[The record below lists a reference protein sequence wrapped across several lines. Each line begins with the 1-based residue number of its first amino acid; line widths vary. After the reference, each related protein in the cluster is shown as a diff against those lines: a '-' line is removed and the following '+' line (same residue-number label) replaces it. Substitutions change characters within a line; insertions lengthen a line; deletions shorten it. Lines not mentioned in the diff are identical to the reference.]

1 MQNKNL
7 NKIIN
12 IFYNKRLKYEQY
24 IKLSEYFRKKRS
36 ENLLFCDHYPVITAG
51 IQYKE
56 ESFKFSK
63 DWIEKHGIK
72 IYYTNRG
79 GDLTAH
85 ELNQII
91 IYLHIDLKKRQI
103 KISNFID
110 TIVSITKDLIYQD
123 FQINLNYN
131 SKMPGLYTE
140 LGEKI
145 VSMGLEIKKNF
156 TSSGLAINYTNDL
169 KTFEFIYPCGYKN
182 LKVNSV
188 KNLLVELNHKI
199 DDLLFEQ
206 KKNDFCI
213 KWAESFLSFLES

>member
-1 MQNKNL
+1 MKNKNL